1 MRLKKKAII
10 FIAVLLLF
18 YLVEN
23 TMSVMIHGDRDSD
36 HAANHS
42 SINSA
47 EFTKEEDTE
56 EGDNKGI
63 HEGVAKTGESE
74 AAKTEKNQ
82 ESAEESIKES
92 EGNTGTEAINPQ
104 ETDDQDVSVEDL
116 QETETVRTNPKE
128 TSAVVSRK
136 EKIIVIDAG
145 HQSHGNYE
153 KEPIGPGASEQKAK
167 VASGTAGETSGLDE
181 YELTLQVAL
190 KLQTELEKR
199 GYQVVMVRTEN
210 DVDISNSERAE
221 TANKIH
227 ADAFIRIHANGSD
240 DSSVKGAMTIC
251 QTVSNPYNGEYYEQ
265 SRRLS
270 DCILDRYTQAT
281 GIRKQFVWET
291 DTMSGINWASV
302 PVTIL
307 EMGYMSNPEED
318 LYMASEENQEVM
330 VNGIADGVDLYFEG
344 K

>member
-1 MRLKKKAII
+1 MKIRLKKKAII
-10 FIAVLLLF
+10 FIAVLLL
-18 YLVEN
+18 YLVG
-23 TMSVMIHGDRDSD
+23 TAMGVIIHRGRNSD
-36 HAANHS
+36 YAANHS
-42 SINSA
+42 SMNSA
-47 EFTKEEDTE
+47 EFTEEENTE
-56 EGDNKGI
+56 KGDNKYI
-63 HEGVAKTGESE
+63 HESTAKTGESE
-74 AAKTEKNQ
+74 AAKTENQ
-82 ESAEESIKES
+82 
-92 EGNTGTEAINPQ
+92 
-104 ETDDQDVSVEDL
+104 
-116 QETETVRTNPKE
+116 E
-128 TSAVVSRK
+128 TSAAVSPK

-167 VASGTAGETSGLDE
+167 VASGTAGEASDLDE

-240 DSSVKGAMTIC
+240 DSSVTGAMTIC
-251 QTVSNPYNGEYYEQ
+251 QTASNPYNGEYYEQ

-281 GIRKQFVWET
+281 GIRKQYVWET

-330 VNGIADGVDLYFEG
+330 VNGIADGVDLYFEE